1 MPRKPVLF
9 NEQRLQAM
17 MDRRG
22 IDAVILR
29 GTENSKY
36 ITEFFHN
43 GGNLGYRPFTVFY
56 FRDPA
61 RKPAFVVP
69 AVDLHLAMTSTWI
82 EDVRAY
88 AMAEFFTDV
97 DVHFYQD
104 FFEAAQAI
112 LAERNVKGMTIG
124 TEGENLTSGFRAR
137 LEEMLAGNR
146 IVDVALDM
154 DIVRMV
160 KTPEEIRRL
169 RRATEITVQGARKLP
184 RRDQAGQHRRGPDP
198 RSARADD
205 RRRRRRHSLHQCR
218 LRPEDL
224 VRGAQP
230 VPDRAHACRS
240 AISSRSTWARCIAA
254 IPAISCAPISSVTR
268 PTGTRRSGRG

>member
-1 MPRKPVLF
+1 M
-9 NEQRLQAM
+9 
-17 MDRRG
+17 
-22 IDAVILR
+22 
-29 GTENSKY
+29 
-36 ITEFFHN
+36 
-43 GGNLGYRPFTVFY
+43 FY

-88 AMAEFFTDV
+88 AMAEFFTDL
-97 DVHFYQD
+97 DVHFYKD

-112 LAERNVKGMTIG
+112 LSERNVKGMTIG

-137 LEEMLAGNR
+137 LEEMLAGNKL
-146 IVDVALDM
+146 VDVALDM

-169 RRATEITVQGARKLP
+169 RRATEITVKAHESFRAAIKPGNTDEDLTRVALARMIAEGA
-184 RRDQAGQHRRGPDP
+184 DGIHFINVGCGA
-198 RSARADD
+198 
-205 RRRRRRHSLHQCR
+205 
-218 LRPEDL
+218 EDL

-254 IPAISCAPISSVTR
+254 TRAISCAPISSATP
-268 PTGTRRSGRG
+268 PTGTRRSGRA

>member
-1 MPRKPVLF
+1 MGADHQGRRHPRRVAAIYQPSHQNEGTKAMSRKPVLF
-9 NEQRLQAM
+9 NERRLQAM

-22 IDAVILR
+22 VDAVILR

-36 ITEFFHN
+36 ISEFFHN

-61 RKPAFVVP
+61 KKPAFVVP

-97 DVHFYQD
+97 DVHFYTD
-104 FFEAAQAI
+104 FFDAARAI
-112 LAERNVKGMTIG
+112 LSERNVKDLTIG
-124 TEGENLTSGFRAR
+124 TEGENLTSGFRAK
-137 LEEMLAGNR
+137 LEEILAGNT

-160 KTPEEIRRL
+160 
-169 RRATEITVQGARKLP
+169 
-184 RRDQAGQHRRGPDP
+184 
-198 RSARADD
+198 
-205 RRRRRRHSLHQCR
+205 
-218 LRPEDL
+218 
-224 VRGAQP
+224 
-230 VPDRAHACRS
+230 
-240 AISSRSTWARCIAA
+240 
-254 IPAISCAPISSVTR
+254 
-268 PTGTRRSGRG
+268 

>member
-36 ITEFFHN
+36 ISEFFHN

-88 AMAEFFTDV
+88 AMAEFFTDL

-104 FFEAAQAI
+104 FFAAAQAI
-112 LAERNVKGMTIG
+112 LGERNVKGMTIG

-160 KTPEEIRRL
+160 KNAEV
-169 RRATEITVQGARKLP
+169 ATLLKTKEVLDSFEVQGFEAGGGSPDDLGRFV
-184 RRDQAGQHRRGPDP
+184 RD
-198 RSARADD
+198 
-205 RRRRRRHSLHQCR
+205 
-218 LRPEDL
+218 E
-224 VRGAQP
+224 
-230 VPDRAHACRS
+230 
-240 AISSRSTWARCIAA
+240 IAKW
-254 IPAISCAPISSVTR
+254 APIIKAA
-268 PTGTRRSGRG
+268 GIKAE

>member
-1 MPRKPVLF
+1 MKTKEVLDSF
-9 NEQRLQAM
+9 EVQGFEAGGGSPDDLGRFVRDEIAKWAPIIKAAGIQRRIAPASSTRRTSDGRERHAAQAGPFQRAAPAG
-17 MDRRG
+17 DDGPASG

-36 ITEFFHN
+36 ISEFFHN

-97 DVHFYQD
+97 DVHFYPD

-112 LAERNVKGMTIG
+112 LGERNVKGMTIG

-137 LEEMLAGNR
+137 LDDMLAGNTL
-146 IVDVALDM
+146 VDVALDM

-160 KTPEEIRRL
+160 KNAGGDPPAAPGDRDHRARRTKASAP
-169 RRATEITVQGARKLP
+169 RSSRATP
-184 RRDQAGQHRRGPDP
+184 
-198 RSARADD
+198 
-205 RRRRRRHSLHQCR
+205 
-218 LRPEDL
+218 
-224 VRGAQP
+224 
-230 VPDRAHACRS
+230 
-240 AISSRSTWARCIAA
+240 
-254 IPAISCAPISSVTR
+254 TR
-268 PTGTRRSGRG
+268 I

>member
-22 IDAVILR
+22 VDAVILR

-36 ITEFFHN
+36 ISEFFHN

-88 AMAEFFTDV
+88 AMAEFFTDRRRA
-97 DVHFYQD
+97 FLTD
-104 FFEAAQAI
+104 FFEAAQ
-112 LAERNVKGMTIG
+112 
-124 TEGENLTSGFRAR
+124 SDPHRAQR
-137 LEEMLAGNR
+137 QGPDDRHRGRESH
-146 IVDVALDM
+146 
-154 DIVRMV
+154 
-160 KTPEEIRRL
+160 RRL
-169 RRATEITVQGARKLP
+169 P
-184 RRDQAGQHRRGPDP
+184 RQAGGHARRQHAL
-198 RSARADD
+198 STW
-205 RRRRRRHSLHQCR
+205 
-218 LRPEDL
+218 
-224 VRGAQP
+224 
-230 VPDRAHACRS
+230 
-240 AISSRSTWARCIAA
+240 RSTWTSCAWSRCRKKSAACARRPRSPSRRTRAFAPRSSPA
-254 IPAISCAPISSVTR
+254 IPTKTSPAL
-268 PTGTRRSGRG
+268 RSPA